1 MIEQQRTIG
10 HIVPQEEEDTL
21 QVLLALIDRQQIIE
35 QEIQETEET
44 LRAKKKNLA
53 EIQDVRIPEI
63 LGSLGMKS
71 FTLSDGKKI
80 SLVDHYYAHISKANA
95 HAAFEWLRD
104 NNRGGIIKRNLII
117 ADPNCSEELIAQ
129 VSQLGVAVE
138 LDEKIHP
145 STLKAF
151 VKEQMT
157 EEGNEFPRQLFSASV
172 ITKSKIA

>member
-80 SLVDHYYAHISKANA
+80 SLVDHYYAHVSKANA

-104 NNRGGIIKRNLII
+104 NNRTL
-117 ADPNCSEELIAQ
+117 
-129 VSQLGVAVE
+129 VE
-138 LDEKIHP
+138 L
-145 STLKAF
+145 
-151 VKEQMT
+151 Q
-157 EEGNEFPRQLFSASV
+157 
-172 ITKSKIA
+172 